1 MKKKYPAVGKLPR
14 AMYGVAF
21 QKKSD
26 WQKDNCIN
34 SPSFGG
40 TCRRKS
46 TMEAVNGNSFI
57 RCCSSPACKR
67 FAALLAKTPAALSPK
82 KSREKAFLV
91 GIHPYAFRPGTPAE
105 IIGVYFATPKGHKT
119 RPCYRIRFSDGKKD
133 WVPLSEIHGT
143 IPTHVIISEL
153 DVRVGKIP
161 GKRVRYQCR

>member
-91 GIHPYAFRPGTPAE
+91 GIHLTHFDQEHRPRLSVFILQRPKVTKLVLA
-105 IIGVYFATPKGHKT
+105 IGYVSVTARKT
-119 RPCYRIRFSDGKKD
+119 GFLFQKSTEPSQ
-133 WVPLSEIHGT
+133 LT
-143 IPTHVIISEL
+143 
-153 DVRVGKIP
+153 
-161 GKRVRYQCR
+161 